1 MKNYTMEV
9 QDNSKEKDKVAGM
22 ITGGCL
28 LLGMGVG
35 FFIGK
40 LLAGLFI
47 GLGIGVLAGAAYRVR
62 N

>member
-1 MKNYTMEV
+1 MEA
-9 QDNSKEKDKVAGM
+9 NNNEKQNEKVAGLL
-22 ITGGCL
+22 TGGCL

-40 LLAGLFI
+40 LVAGLFI
-47 GLGIGVLAGAAYRVR
+47 GLGVGLLASAAYRVR